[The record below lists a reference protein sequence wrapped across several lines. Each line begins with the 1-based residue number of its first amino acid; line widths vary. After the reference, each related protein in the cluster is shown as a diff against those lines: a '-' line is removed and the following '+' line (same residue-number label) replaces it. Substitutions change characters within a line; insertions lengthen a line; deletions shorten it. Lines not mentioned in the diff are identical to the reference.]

1 MKKPIS
7 EQRKICKP
15 ISGQPTILLFS
26 RKRYCLIAIR
36 ILIFSFFSLN
46 CTHSWQFH
54 ALIEMQD
61 ISRHFKHFNLLLHNT
76 SNSCLSRSW
85 SNCMAV
91 RNDRIEPTNARV
103 VFGKLDYNTNKGSQE
118 LSIIMFRGRFFWGGI
133 FNVSN

>member
-1 MKKPIS
+1 MKDI
-7 EQRKICKP
+7 
-15 ISGQPTILLFS
+15 
-26 RKRYCLIAIR
+26 
-36 ILIFSFFSLN
+36 
-46 CTHSWQFH
+46 
-54 ALIEMQD
+54 QD
-61 ISRHFKHFNLLLHNT
+61 ISTYYNIIYQIHVELNAV
-76 SNSCLSRSW
+76 